1 MVELIK
7 ILKDK
12 IANESDPAIKLGIR
26 IALLEAEIIAMSQAK
41 TIAELEALGK

>member
-12 IANESDPAIKLGIR
+12 IANESDPLIKLGIK
-26 IALLEAEIIAMSQAK
+26 IALLEAEIIQMN
-41 TIAELEALGK
+41 IAELEALGR